1 MRKNF
6 RWQSECVSVD
16 ALQLVDSHVNFFQIG
31 LFEKSVGYDRLDEVV
46 VEKKRFYGVWDV
58 LQSILYNFFKCR

>member
-1 MRKNF
+1 MRENF

-16 ALQLVDSHVNFFQIG
+16 ALQLVDSQINFFQIG

-46 VEKKRFYGVWDV
+46 VEEKRFYGVWDV
-58 LQSILYNFFKCR
+58 LQSILFNFF